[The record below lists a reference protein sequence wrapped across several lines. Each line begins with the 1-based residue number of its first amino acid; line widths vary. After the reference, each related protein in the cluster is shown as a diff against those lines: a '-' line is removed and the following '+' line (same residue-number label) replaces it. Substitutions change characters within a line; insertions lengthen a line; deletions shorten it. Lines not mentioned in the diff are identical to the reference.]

1 MILGLGEDL
10 SKRCRSDVPYSRY
23 VTVLDFFL
31 LVVAGFFTG
40 LIGFVTGMASI
51 VSYPALLAVGLPPV
65 TANVTNTVAMV
76 AVGVGATA
84 NSGRELTGRGR
95 TLVWWAGLSA
105 LGGLLGALALLVAP
119 EGTFEV
125 VVPFLVAAASIAL
138 LVQPVVR
145 KHVGELSAPWIV
157 PLGILLI
164 SVYGGYFGAG
174 AGVIYLSM
182 MLLCTSE
189 SVWSASVLKS
199 FLLGIANLVAALGF
213 AMFGP
218 VHWFAALGLAI
229 GALVGG
235 WCGPPVVKVIPPNLL
250 RVAVGVLGLGLAV
263 YLAR

>member
-1 MILGLGEDL
+1 M
-10 SKRCRSDVPYSRY
+10 
-23 VTVLDFFL
+23 TVLDFFL
-31 LVVAGFFTG
+31 LVVAGLFTG

-84 NSGRELTGRGR
+84 NSGRELTGRGA
-95 TLVWWAGLSA
+95 TLVRWAALSA

-125 VVPFLVAAASIAL
+125 VVPFLVAIASLAL

-145 KHVGELSAPWIV
+145 RHVGELSAPWIV

-199 FLLGIANLVAALGF
+199 FLLGIANLVAAIGF
-213 AMFGP
+213 AAFGP
-218 VHWFAALGLAI
+218 VHWGAALAL
-229 GALVGG
+229 GAGAFVGG
-235 WCGPPVVKVIPPNLL
+235 WCGPPVVKVIPPGVL
-250 RVAVGVLGLGLAV
+250 RVGIGVAGLGLAA
-263 YLAR
+263 YLAL

>member
-1 MILGLGEDL
+1 M
-10 SKRCRSDVPYSRY
+10 
-23 VTVLDFFL
+23 TALDFFL
-31 LVVAGFFTG
+31 LVVAGLFTG

-65 TANVTNTVAMV
+65 AANVTNTVAMV

-84 NSGRELTGRGR
+84 NSGRELTGRGP
-95 TLVWWAGLSA
+95 TLVRWAVLSA
-105 LGGLLGALALLVAP
+105 AGGALGALALVVAP
-119 EGTFEV
+119 DDAFEV
-125 VVPFLVAAASIAL
+125 IVPFLVALASLAL

-145 KHVGELSAPWIV
+145 RHVGELNAPWIM

-189 SVWSASVLKS
+189 SVWSASILKS
-199 FLLGIANLVAALGF
+199 FLLGIANLVAAIGF
-213 AMFGP
+213 AFFGP
-218 VHWFAALGLAI
+218 VHWGAALALGA

-235 WCGPPVVKVIPPNLL
+235 WCGPPVVKVIPPSVL
-250 RVAVGVLGLGLAV
+250 RVTVGICGLGLAV
-263 YLAR
+263 YLAK

>member
-1 MILGLGEDL
+1 MTALDIL
-10 SKRCRSDVPYSRY
+10 
-23 VTVLDFFL
+23 L

-40 LIGFVTGMASI
+40 LVGFVTGMASI
-51 VSYPALLAVGLPPV
+51 VSYPALLSVGLPPV
-65 TANVTNTVAMV
+65 SANVTNTVAMV

-84 NSGRELTGRGR
+84 NSGRELTERGA
-95 TLVWWAGLSA
+95 TLVRWAVLSA

-119 EGTFEV
+119 AGVFEV
-125 VVPFLVAAASIAL
+125 VVPFLVAGASIAL

-145 KHVGELSAPWIV
+145 RHVGELQSSWIV
-157 PLGILLI
+157 PVGIVLI

-189 SVWSASVLKS
+189 SLWSASVLKS
-199 FLLGIANLVAALGF
+199 FLLGVANLVAAIGF
-213 AMFGP
+213 AAFGP
-218 VHWFAALGLAI
+218 VHWGAALAL
-229 GALVGG
+229 GAGAFVGG

-250 RVAVGVLGLGLAV
+250 RVAVGLCGLGLAV

>member
-1 MILGLGEDL
+1 MTLLE
-10 SKRCRSDVPYSRY
+10 
-23 VTVLDFFL
+23 FFL
-31 LVVAGFFTG
+31 LVIVGLCTG

-51 VSYPALLAVGLPPV
+51 VSYPALLAVGLTPV
-65 TANVTNTVAMV
+65 AANVTNTVALV

-84 NSGRELTGRGR
+84 NSGKELSGRGP
-95 TLVWWAGLSA
+95 TLVRWAALSA
-105 LGGLLGALALLVAP
+105 LGGLIGALVLLLAP
-119 EGTFEV
+119 AAAFEI

-145 KHVGELSAPWIV
+145 RHVGELSAPWVV
-157 PLGILLI
+157 PAGILLI

-199 FLLGIANLVAALGF
+199 FLLGVANLVAAVGF

-218 VHWFAALGLAI
+218 VHWWAALALAI

-250 RVAVGVLGLGLAV
+250 RVTVGILGLGLAG